1 MKDIYVKFDSPAIK
15 GESQDKDH
23 KDWIEVSSWLQSIT
37 QPRSATASTA
47 GGHTAERCEHADMVF
62 FRADGEG
69 NRVKYQEVKLK
80 NAILSNVSSQAVDT
94 GIPNDSFS
102 LRYAAVQWKYTQQK
116 SAGGQGGNSQG
127 AWSLT
132 KNDKTYSV

>member
-1 MKDIYVKFDSPAIK
+1 MVFTKDMDVVSPLLYQHASGGTTF
-15 GESQDKDH
+15 GEVT
-23 KDWIEVSSWLQSIT
+23 IE
-37 QPRSATASTA
+37 
-47 GGHTAERCEHADMVF
+47 F

>member
-1 MKDIYVKFDSPAIK
+1 MV
-15 GESQDKDH
+15 
-23 KDWIEVSSWLQSIT
+23 V
-37 QPRSATASTA
+37 
-47 GGHTAERCEHADMVF
+47 GGV
-62 FRADGEG
+62 
-69 NRVKYQEVKLK
+69 L
-80 NAILSNVSSQAVDT
+80 VDT
-94 GIPNDSFS
+94 FS